1 MYHGREQRNADF
13 ANFASARPGPVASA
27 AGSVN
32 KKEQD
37 IDDLLDDMGPIGS
50 SAYDP
55 GPR

>member
-1 MYHGREQRNADF
+1 MYHGREQRTADF
-13 ANFASARPGPVASA
+13 ANFAPARPGPIASA